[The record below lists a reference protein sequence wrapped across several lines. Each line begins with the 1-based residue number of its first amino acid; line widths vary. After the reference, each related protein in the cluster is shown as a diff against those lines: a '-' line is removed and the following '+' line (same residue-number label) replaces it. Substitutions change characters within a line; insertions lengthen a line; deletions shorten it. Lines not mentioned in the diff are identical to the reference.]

1 MIILGL
7 TGSIG
12 MGKSTAAAALR
23 RLGVPVHDADG
34 EVHRLLKSNPQAI
47 AAIAAEFPGVAGD
60 HGIDRAALGRRVF
73 GDPQA
78 LRRLEAMLHPLVRQ
92 AERRFLRRARAGRAK
107 VAALDIPLLFETG
120 AERRCDLVVVVSAP
134 EFVQAAR
141 VLRRPGMSGE
151 RLAAIKA
158 RQMPDGV
165 KCQRA
170 DFLAPTGLDR
180 RTSLQSLNRLI
191 KLARCG
197 GAIRGPRESRRSRH
211 A

>member
-60 HGIDRAALGRRVF
+60 VGIDRAALGRRVF

-78 LRRLEAMLHPLVRQ
+78 LRRLEAILHPLVRR
-92 AERRFLRRARAGRAK
+92 AEARFLRCARANRAR

-120 AERRCDLVVVVSAP
+120 AEQRCDLVVVVSAP

-141 VLRRPGMSGE
+141 VLRRAGMSVE

-158 RQMPDGV
+158 RQMTDGD
-165 KCQRA
+165 KCRRA

-180 RTSLQSLNRLI
+180 RASLQSLTRLI

-197 GAIRGPRESRRSRH
+197 GRIHAPRENRRGRH